1 MRKFA
6 VAISIFMLGSGLALA
21 DPAEDREA
29 LMKSFGKSMGTL
41 APYAKGEK
49 PYDAAEVLAAL
60 TTMNENAQKLD
71 VVALFPQGDTGEA
84 ASPKIWENFAD
95 FQAHADK
102 LKTDVAAAVA
112 AAPADQAAL
121 GQQMGAIGADCGA
134 CHELYRVK
142 K

>member
-6 VAISIFMLGSGLALA
+6 VVLSLVALGTGVAIA

-29 LMKSFGKSMGTL
+29 LMKTFGKSMGDL
-41 APYAKGEK
+41 GPYAKGEK
-49 PYDAAEVLAAL
+49 AYDAPAVLAAL
-60 TTMNENAQKLD
+60 TTLNENAQKLD
-71 VVALFPQGDTGEA
+71 VVALFPEGVTGER

-95 FQAHADK
+95 FQAHAEK
-102 LKTDVAAAVA
+102 LKASTAAAVA

-121 GQQMGAIGADCGA
+121 GKEMGAIGGVCGT
-134 CHELYRVK
+134 CHELYRIK